1 MNEKVNQVCDVIIKI
16 IGIVQILAQAVKSVF
31 PVSAPVE
38 TKSLN
43 SANLSQ
49 ENANALRNFYSQGVK

>member
-1 MNEKVNQVCDVIIKI
+1 MNEKVNKVCDVIIKI

-43 SANLSQ
+43 SVRLSQ
-49 ENANALRNFYSQGVK
+49 ENVNSLHNFYSLGEK

>member
-1 MNEKVNQVCDVIIKI
+1 MNEKVNKVCDVIIKI

-31 PVSAPVE
+31 PVSSPVE

-49 ENANALRNFYSQGVK
+49 EDVNSLRNFYSGGLK

>member
-1 MNEKVNQVCDVIIKI
+1 MNEKVNKVCDVIIKI

-49 ENANALRNFYSQGVK
+49 EEAHIVRDFYSQGVK

>member
-1 MNEKVNQVCDVIIKI
+1 MNEKVNKVCDVIIKI
-16 IGIVQILAQAVKSVF
+16 VGIVQILVQAVKSVF

-49 ENANALRNFYSQGVK
+49 ENANALRDFYSQGVK

>member
-1 MNEKVNQVCDVIIKI
+1 MNEKVNKVCDVIIKI

-49 ENANALRNFYSQGVK
+49 EDVNSLRNFYSQGVK